1 MMCNK
6 RGNSQFMIIPVNFR
20 KGEVQGALK
29 QKDSLEGG
37 GSPLRGNVLRLK
49 DEPDKEEWVQ
59 CMLVNVKKPALK
71 KRKGGKKSPD
81 L

>member
-1 MMCNK
+1 
-6 RGNSQFMIIPVNFR
+6 MIIPMNFR

-49 DEPDKEEWVQ
+49 DEPDKEEWMQ
-59 CMLVNVKKPALK
+59 WYT
-71 KRKGGKKSPD
+71 GKC
-81 L
+81 